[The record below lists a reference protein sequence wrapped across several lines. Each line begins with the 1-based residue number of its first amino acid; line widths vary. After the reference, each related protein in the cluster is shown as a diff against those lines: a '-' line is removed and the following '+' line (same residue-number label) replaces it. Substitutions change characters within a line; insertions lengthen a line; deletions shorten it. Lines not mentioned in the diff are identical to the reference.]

1 VNMATRKAHFT
12 RRNSGGTTLV
22 SVPYHRGDSLDA
34 YRLLTFSL
42 CLCTPNGFT
51 WRRYS
56 IILYVCDREKYL
68 HLPDELHRRCPHSQ
82 TTQCFPSF
90 SSFSSFFK
98 DGTPSS
104 ACDVRPAPAPLGLGN
119 SLGPI
124 TVGPRKRRHHPSLC
138 LMCCLH
144 H

>member
-1 VNMATRKAHFT
+1 VNMATRKVHSA
-12 RRNSGGTTLV
+12 RRNSGSTTPV
-22 SVPYHRGDSLDA
+22 SVRYHRDASLDA
-34 YRLLTFSL
+34 YRLLNFSL

-56 IILYVCDREKYL
+56 MILYVRDREKYL

-82 TTQCFPSF
+82 TTQCFTSF

-98 DGTPSS
+98 DGTPSCAS
-104 ACDVRPAPAPLGLGN
+104 CSY

-124 TVGPRKRRHHPSLC
+124 TVGPRKCRHHPSLC